1 MKPQIMKT
9 SIMCNPMTPGNRS
22 GLADVMTLKSRQQ
35 TMWASGD
42 FAVIGTTSQIVGEEL
57 CEAMDLRSG
66 QRVLDVAAGNGNAA
80 LAAARRWCDVTASDY
95 VPALLDRARERALGE
110 RLPLKIE
117 VADAEALPFPD
128 ESFDAVMST
137 FGAMFTPDHQKPAKE
152 MLRVCREGGKIGL
165 ANWTPDGFIGEL
177 FKAVGRYLPP
187 PAGMKSPA
195 LWGTRT
201 HVLELFAG
209 ASCKTEV
216 KNFMFRYRSDD
227 HWLNTFKTF
236 YGPVLKAY
244 ESLDEE
250 ACQALTA
257 DIKALIKW
265 FNRAGDGTMVVPAE
279 YLQVVIEK
287 PEFTKEI

>member
-42 FAVIGTTSQIVGEEL
+42 FAVIGTTLQIVGEEL